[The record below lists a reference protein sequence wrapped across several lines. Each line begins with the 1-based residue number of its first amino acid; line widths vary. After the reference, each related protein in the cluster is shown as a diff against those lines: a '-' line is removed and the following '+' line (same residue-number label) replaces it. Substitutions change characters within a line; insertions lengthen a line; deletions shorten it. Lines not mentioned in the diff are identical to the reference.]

1 MDELGQEIELR
12 VANQHPSVMRPAGR
26 QNRHGLR
33 CLLTLGLDYI

>member
-12 VANQHPSVMRPAGR
+12 AASQHPSVMRPAGR

-33 CLLTLGLDYI
+33 CLPTLGLDHI